1 MALAKVK
8 VVSVPVVRTN
18 GVGWLDLASTSQF
31 NLRLLWTLQAVDVDV
46 LWLLLRIGCLGE
58 RSRSASRLCQRV
70 SFAVSARVSRAPAGG
85 LGPLSRGS
93 GVVGEVCGG
102 KPGKMGTGAGAL
114 GAETDPE
121 PADAAGA
128 GTGVGATD
136 KSKKPRK

>member
-1 MALAKVK
+1 MQQR
-8 VVSVPVVRTN
+8 S
-18 GVGWLDLASTSQF
+18 ASRYKRRATS
-31 NLRLLWTLQAVDVDV
+31 LEIRLDVDV

-70 SFAVSARVSRAPAGG
+70 SFAVSARVSRAPARG